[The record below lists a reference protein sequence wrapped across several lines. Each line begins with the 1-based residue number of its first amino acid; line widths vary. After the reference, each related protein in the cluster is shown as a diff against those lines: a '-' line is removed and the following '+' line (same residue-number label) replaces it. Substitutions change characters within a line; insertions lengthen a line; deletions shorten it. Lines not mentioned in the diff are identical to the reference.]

1 MNHFIIQI
9 YHDEEY
15 DTVKNLGF
23 PYIIYTLYAADEDE
37 RELAAILGACRNM
50 ELAALTMPD
59 VWVDDAGFA
68 FKVNETGV
76 PLFVHTINDEKERER
91 FRTLGV
97 KGFYS
102 DYF

>member
-1 MNHFIIQI
+1 
-9 YHDEEY
+9 
-15 DTVKNLGF
+15 
-23 PYIIYTLYAADEDE
+23 
-37 RELAAILGACRNM
+37 M
-50 ELAALTMPD
+50 ELVALTMPD
-59 VWVDDAGFA
+59 VWVDDAGFVS
-68 FKVNETGV
+68 KVNETGV